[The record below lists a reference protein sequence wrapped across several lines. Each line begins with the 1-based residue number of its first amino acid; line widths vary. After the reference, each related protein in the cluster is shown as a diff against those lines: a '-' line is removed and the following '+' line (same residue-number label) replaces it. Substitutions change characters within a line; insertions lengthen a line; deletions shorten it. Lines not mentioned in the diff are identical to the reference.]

1 MSDLSAIDVDDGGD
15 RGAKCHVSKYH
26 KCILYIY
33 ILDGLEREETDFSVC
48 LSFSLSLSL
57 STRASPRGHPF
68 SELTPT
74 RPSRYQPFQKMRA
87 VGAVVVRSYIAGLR
101 GRIKELENELR
112 VAEDGDEH
120 AHFHG
125 HEKCT
130 ADHGHGGS
138 DHGDEEMEEGHDH
151 GHDHGHGE
159 KCTAD
164 HGHHDHG
171 HKEEE
176 HSHDGHDHGHTH
188 KEEEHSHDG
197 HDHGHAHKEETGPRR
212 P

>member
-1 MSDLSAIDVDDGGD
+1 
-15 RGAKCHVSKYH
+15 
-26 KCILYIY
+26 
-33 ILDGLEREETDFSVC
+33 
-48 LSFSLSLSL
+48 
-57 STRASPRGHPF
+57 
-68 SELTPT
+68 
-74 RPSRYQPFQKMRA
+74 MRA

-176 HSHDGHDHGHTH
+176 HSHDGHDHGHAH

-197 HDHGHAHKEETGPRR
+197 HDHGHAHKEEKGHDGHDHGHGHKEEKGHDHGHKHEGEMDEDVPAWKKKALESGSDDPMAAPFGGSWNTESSMDAKSGKN
-212 P
+212 